1 MSANIAIDVYCGIIL
16 VALFPLCVLIV
27 MYYAEPVSRFSS
39 TLCFF
44 NSRIFSDEQCATPLL
59 NRAFHGILTSL

>member
-16 VALFPLCVLIV
+16 VALFPICVLIV

-39 TLCFF
+39 TLCFS
-44 NSRIFSDEQCATPLL
+44 NSLIFSDMLCATSLL
-59 NRAFHGILTSL
+59 YRAFHGILTSL